1 MMNEPTQRL
10 KGDDAFVERG
20 QNLYEEKLRADLEPS
35 HDGRFVA
42 IEPESGRYF
51 LGDTGTAALVAAR
64 RAMPH
69 SLFYLMRVGRQA
81 AHSVGGH
88 VSRIG

>member
-1 MMNEPTQRL
+1 MDETTQIET
-10 KGDDAFVERG
+10 GDDAFVARG
-20 QNLYEEKLRADLEPS
+20 QNLYDEKLRAALEPS

-69 SLFYLMRVGRQA
+69 SLFFLTRVGRRA

-88 VSRIG
+88 ASRIG

>member
-1 MMNEPTQRL
+1 MNEHTQTL

-20 QNLYEEKLRADLEPS
+20 QSLYDEKLRADLEPS
-35 HDGRFVA
+35 HDGQFVA

-51 LGDTGTAALVAAR
+51 LGDTGTTALVAAR
-64 RAMPH
+64 RAMPQ
-69 SLFYLMRVGRQA
+69 SFFYLTRVGRRA